1 MRVDQS
7 SGLLE
12 GVEFIHSP
20 NCDVRPD
27 DTDISLIVLH
37 NISLP
42 PGEFG
47 GEGVSQLF
55 TNQLD
60 KEEHPFYEEIH
71 ELRVSSHLLIR
82 RDGTVIQYVPFHL
95 RAWHAGVSC
104 FEGRPVCN
112 DFSIGIELEGTD
124 DKPFREEQYA
134 ALDQVLASLLVAY
147 PSLTPQKITGH
158 EQIAPMRKTDP
169 GPCFNWHRV
178 SNAMQTELPAIA
190 VLNTID
196 E

>member
-1 MRVDQS
+1 MYVDQS

-12 GVEFIHSP
+12 EAEFVYSP
-20 NCDVRPD
+20 NYDVRPD
-27 DTDISLIVLH
+27 DEDISLIVLH

-47 GEGVSQLF
+47 GQGVSQLF
-55 TNQLD
+55 TNRLD
-60 KEEHPFYEEIH
+60 KDGHPFYGKIH
-71 ELRVSSHLLIR
+71 GLRVSSHLFIR
-82 RDGTVIQYVPFHL
+82 RDGSIIQYVPFHL
-95 RAWHAGVSC
+95 RAWHAGESC
-104 FEGRPVCN
+104 FDGRTTCN

-124 DKPFREEQYA
+124 DTLFREEQYST
-134 ALDQVLASLLVAY
+134 LEKVLASLLVAY
-147 PSLTPQKITGH
+147 PSLSPEKITGH

-169 GPCFNWHRV
+169 GPCFDWHRV

-190 VLNTID
+190 VLNATN

>member
-1 MRVDQS
+1 MRVDRQ
-7 SGLLE
+7 SGLME
-12 GVEFIHSP
+12 GAKYIRSP
-20 NCDVRPD
+20 NHDARPHGA
-27 DTDISLIVLH
+27 DISLIVLH

-47 GEGVSQLF
+47 GQGVNQLF
-55 TNQLD
+55 TNHLD
-60 KEEHPFYEEIH
+60 KNEHPFYEEIH
-71 ELRVSSHLLIR
+71 ELRVSSHVFIR
-82 RDGTVIQYVPFHL
+82 RDGEVIQYVPFHL

-104 FEGRPVCN
+104 FEGQAVCN
-112 DFSIGIELEGTD
+112 DYSIGIELEGTD

-134 ALDQVLASLLVAY
+134 ALDQVLTSLLATY
-147 PSLTPQKITGH
+147 PSLSPEKITGH

-178 SNAMQTELPAIA
+178 SDAMQTELPAIA
-190 VLNTID
+190 VLNTTD